1 VQILS
6 RHEAQRPAAGRLPG
20 LRWACRGSELPSW
33 HRPTI
38 LQGPACNNRGDR
50 PDNACGPF
58 PTLPLPHSFA
68 RKSDP
73 MATYLEELTL
83 RLAQG
88 MNLMPEPQRA
98 RHAQFLLAR
107 QNPDGGFSGRE
118 GGSDLYYTGF
128 ALRGLAILGELH
140 GEVAEKAA
148 AFVRSRLGGQ
158 EAIIDLLSLL
168 YSVMLLETAAGVA
181 PLADIPPGWQQRV
194 ATEFEKFRRED
205 GGYAMTS
212 EGHSSSTYY
221 TFLML
226 LSLQLLGVEPPE
238 PERIVR
244 FVQSRRRDDGGFV
257 EIGPMKRSG
266 TNPTAAAIGTLKILG
281 AIDDEVREGVLDY
294 ICERQNDEGGLAANT
309 RIPFADV
316 LSTFTGLLTVTDLNA
331 AHELDLPDVRKF
343 VESNE
348 SPEGGFRAGLLDEVE
363 DVEYTFYGLGATAL
377 LNLAQGE
384 PS

>member
-1 VQILS
+1 
-6 RHEAQRPAAGRLPG
+6 
-20 LRWACRGSELPSW
+20 
-33 HRPTI
+33 
-38 LQGPACNNRGDR
+38 
-50 PDNACGPF
+50 
-58 PTLPLPHSFA
+58 
-68 RKSDP
+68 

-88 MNLMPEPQRA
+88 MNQMPEEQRA
-98 RHAQFLLAR
+98 RHARFLLAR

-140 GEVAEKAA
+140 GGVAEKAA

-168 YSVMLLETAAGVA
+168 YSAMLLETAAGIS
-181 PLADIPPGWQQRV
+181 PLADVPQGWQQRV
-194 ATEFEKFRRED
+194 ASEFERFRRED

-226 LSLQLLGVEPPE
+226 LSLQLLGAEPPE
-238 PERIVR
+238 PERIVS
-244 FVQSRRRDDGGFV
+244 FVRSRRRDDGGFV
-257 EIGPMKRSG
+257 EMGPMKRSG

-343 VESNE
+343 VESTE

-384 PS
+384 PV